1 MYPMKKTILIAIGL
15 FVVDAFVLSMGAM
28 SFIMALGI
36 LFWFLPE
43 VVLLKYRNQSPKVPL
58 TKIAIY
64 SAMIVAVMIANAANN
79 MLAKSRAE
87 NLVVVIEKYHQSTGL
102 YPEKLED
109 LVPAYIPEVPTAKF
123 AVFPT
128 EFRYSNYKD
137 TTLLFYVATPPFG
150 RVTYNFNRQSWGYI
164 D

>member
-1 MYPMKKTILIAIGL
+1 MKKTIWIAIGL
-15 FVVDAFVLSMGAM
+15 FVVDALVLSMGAM
-28 SFIMALGI
+28 AFIMALVI

-43 VVLLKYRNQSPKVPL
+43 VVLLKYRKQSPKVPL

-64 SAMIVAVMIANAANN
+64 SAMILAVMIANAANN
-79 MLAKSRAE
+79 MLAKHRAE
-87 NLVVVIEKYHQSTGL
+87 NLVIVIEKYHQSTGH
-102 YPEKLED
+102 YPENLED

-128 EFRYSNYKD
+128 EFRYSNSKD

>member
-1 MYPMKKTILIAIGL
+1 MKKTVLIAIGL
-15 FVVDAFVLSMGAM
+15 FVVDAFVLSIGAM
-28 SFIMALGI
+28 AFIMALAI

-43 VVLLKYRNQSPKVPL
+43 VVLLKYRKQSPKVPL

-64 SAMIVAVMIANAANN
+64 SAMILAVMIANAANN
-79 MLAKSRAE
+79 MLAHYRAE
-87 NLVVVIEKYHQSTGL
+87 NLVVVIEKYHQSTGH
-102 YPEKLED
+102 YPENLED
-109 LVPAYIPEVPTAKF
+109 LVPTYIPKVPSAKF
-123 AVFPT
+123 ALLPT
-128 EFRYSNYKD
+128 EFRYSNSKD